1 MCVCMMTKG
10 SQKLAVSV
18 VVACKVKLTNL
29 TKFFHYF
36 SKDPFA
42 SYKESGTCESH
53 QMVSGRGAR
62 GESMQKKKILNM
74 LF

>member
-1 MCVCMMTKG
+1 MCVCMMVKG

-18 VVACKVKLTNL
+18 VVVKLTNL

-36 SKDPFA
+36 FKDPFA
-42 SYKESGTCESH
+42 NYKESGTCESR

-62 GESMQKKKILNM
+62 GKSMQKKKILNSM
-74 LF
+74 SF